1 MKKIVPFNNVLT
13 FDTDVKEI
21 TAISLEH
28 KIETEKDSISGL
40 FYISGEYKITDG
52 QLEKEK
58 FNFELPFDI
67 ALGSNY
73 NLDTL
78 VVDIDDFRYELIER
92 NKLKVNIDLYIDGEI
107 IEDNQQNEEN
117 NETIFTSE
125 ELRELKEDSEE
136 SENNNVKEEASEP
149 ILTKIQERLD
159 LLDEM
164 IANVKKEENKTTTD
178 SVEDINI
185 DIDNTNI
192 NNNETIF
199 NGFNEEE
206 KYVTYRVYTVL
217 ENDTLDKVMEKYNI
231 TKEELSKYNSL
242 EDIHPGV
249 KLIIPSNER

>member
-28 KIETEKDSISGL
+28 KINTEENEVNGV
-40 FYISGEYKITDG
+40 FYITGEYKITDG

-78 VVDIDDFRYELIER
+78 VVDIDDFRYELVEE
-92 NKLKVNIDLYIDGEI
+92 NKLKVNIDLYIDGEV
-107 IEDNQQNEEN
+107 IEKDEVIQSSD
-117 NETIFTSE
+117 ET
-125 ELRELKEDSEE
+125 LKEDRVIEE
-136 SENNNVKEEASEP
+136 SKDKEIKKESINEP
-149 ILTKIQERLD
+149 LLTKIQERLD
-159 LLDEM
+159 ILDEM
-164 IANVKKEENKTTTD
+164 ISSVKKEEDNKNEEKEL
-178 SVEDINI
+178 SEEVNI
-185 DIDNTNI
+185 DINNDNK
-192 NNNETIF
+192 NEIIF

-217 ENDTLDKVMEKYNI
+217 ENDTLDKVIEKYKT
-231 TKEELSKYNSL
+231 TKEELAKYNSL
-242 EDIHPGV
+242 EDIHPGI